1 MRQIPLKYLPHTL
14 EVSLI
19 DESADYE
26 GEYLEPFTIEHVRFE
41 RVEALNETDY
51 KLADGAKG
59 RIWIDAINSSGACD
73 LPVGAKVVIDNQNMR
88 VLTATP
94 YFVSKDIHH
103 WEVDV
108 G

>member
-1 MRQIPLKYLPHTL
+1 MQQIPLKYLPHTL
-14 EVSLI
+14 EASLL

-26 GEYLEPFTIEHVRFE
+26 GEYLESFAIEHVRFE
-41 RVEALNETDY
+41 RAEALSETDY

-59 RIWIDAINSSGACD
+59 RIWIDAANSRGACE

-88 VLTATP
+88 VLTCTP
-94 YFVSKDIHH
+94 YFASSAIHH
-103 WEVDV
+103 WEVDI